1 MWESEWQSHLPTS
14 SWPTMKNKSLGKAKQ
29 NRENWNVILTTF
41 SLYGTPPCRQEISLF
56 IEQAKK
62 FHTTIKLTAE
72 ISEIETTFLDT
83 IIYKGDRFR
92 NDAILDI
99 HTHYKPT
106 ETFQNTHFTLCHPPG
121 VKRGFIT
128 GETLRL
134 LGTNYSGTMFEG
146 NLSKFKLRPI
156 KCGYPKN
163 LYEEHC
169 QRSILLQDTRLSH
182 KRTKRVNESCLLSQ
196 HTNRQCGTLET
207 FWCLTGI

>member
-1 MWESEWQSHLPTS
+1 MGIRMAVTFANIFMAHIEEEIIRQSKTKPREW
-14 SWPTMKNKSLGKAKQ
+14 K
-29 NRENWNVILTTF
+29 RYIDDIF
-41 SLYGTPPCRQEISLF
+41 SLWNSTRQEISLF
-56 IEQAKK
+56 IEKANK
-62 FHTTIKLTAE
+62 FHPTIKFPAE
-72 ISEIETTFLDT
+72 ISEIEIIFLDT
-83 IIYKGDRFR
+83 IIYKGGRFR
-92 NDAILDI
+92 NDSILDI
-99 HTHYKPT
+99 RTHYKPT
-106 ETFQNTHFTLCHPPG
+106 ETFQNTHFTSCHPPG

-207 FWCLTGI
+207 F